1 LLDDVERLREKICD
15 DLNTDD
21 EDEFD
26 SDLEIKVRNPFKYR
40 VRSDNI
46 PHMR

>member
-1 LLDDVERLREKICD
+1 MNELLDDVEREKREKICD

-26 SDLEIKVRNPFKYR
+26 SDLDEDTVTENLIAK
-40 VRSDNI
+40 
-46 PHMR
+46 